1 MSRIVDTA
9 LRTTL
14 LPARQE
20 RLRRR
25 NRIRPVPVLSALIVT
40 AIATGIGTM
49 LIRQSDAVPIM
60 APQGLAAQ
68 APSAAAD
75 GGGAKLAAALPG
87 PGDQRT
93 WTDPASVAS
102 VKAEP
107 ELPAAAP
114 PPVIVSVAP
123 PEPAPA
129 PVAPQAPAPPQV
141 TATPPEPAAEPP
153 LARAAAAAGPSVPTN
168 CLPAGLRNVLADVE
182 ARFGAVTLVSTT
194 RLHTD
199 NHRTGSVRH
208 KLHANCKAVDF
219 KVAAKTRGVTTY
231 LRSRPEV
238 AGINTYGNNGVI
250 HIDYKE
256 QRRIAQR

>member
-20 RLRRR
+20 RLRRG
-25 NRIRPVPVLSALIVT
+25 NRIRPVPVLSALIVA

-60 APQGLAAQ
+60 APEGLAAP

-87 PGDQRT
+87 PGDQQT

-102 VKAEP
+102 VKAAP

-114 PPVIVSVAP
+114 PPVIASVAP

-129 PVAPQAPAPPQV
+129 PVAPQV
-141 TATPPEPAAEPP
+141 TATPPESAAEPP

-168 CLPAGLRNVLADVE
+168 CLPAGLRDVLADVE

>member
-14 LPARQE
+14 LPTRQE

-49 LIRQSDAVPIM
+49 LIRQSDAVPM
-60 APQGLAAQ
+60 TAPEGLAAQ
-68 APSAAAD
+68 TPPATAD
-75 GGGAKLAAALPG
+75 GSGGAKLAAALPG

-93 WTDPASVAS
+93 WTDPATVAS
-102 VKAEP
+102 VKVEP
-107 ELPAAAP
+107 ERPATVPP
-114 PPVIVSVAP
+114 PPVIASIAP
-123 PEPAPA
+123 PEPAPVL
-129 PVAPQAPAPPQV
+129 VAPQAPAAPP
-141 TATPPEPAAEPP
+141 TPAAEPP

-194 RLHTD
+194 QLHTD

-219 KVAAKTRGVTTY
+219 KVPAKVRGVTAY

-256 QRRIAQR
+256 QRRLAQR